1 MSVSDFILIFFL
13 KKCIEIATNCY
24 QTLSLIH
31 TPLAREDSTISL
43 YCRSRESS
51 QKTPR
56 GVVYKGRAREEDSTI
71 SLLLDTHS
79 LFLLSIRSR
88 DLPPDLVSGAP
99 RTVCEFES
107 VLIIGDGDVKPY
119 YAWASTSHSCSTF
132 ISFELD
138 LCLILV
144 PFDQLRF
151 ASDTIV
157 IRLIFLENLQMSV
170 VLGIV
175 PVIAAWL
182 YAEYLH
188 YTKHSVS
195 SAKAYVV
202 ELKSFFVFF
211 FCF

>member
-1 MSVSDFILIFFL
+1 MF
-13 KKCIEIATNCY
+13 T
-24 QTLSLIH
+24 
-31 TPLAREDSTISL
+31 
-43 YCRSRESS
+43 
-51 QKTPR
+51 
-56 GVVYKGRAREEDSTI
+56 
-71 SLLLDTHS
+71 
-79 LFLLSIRSR
+79 
-88 DLPPDLVSGAP
+88 LVS
-99 RTVCEFES
+99 S
-107 VLIIGDGDVKPY
+107 
-119 YAWASTSHSCSTF
+119 F

-151 ASDTIV
+151 DSDFV
-157 IRLIFLENLQMSV
+157 FDSRFGKLQMSV

-211 FCF
+211 LI